1 MALPKSRSLWHRAR
15 SRGTAAR
22 TSAPKKL
29 AGKRIRLCIETGG
42 DSHNMQITLETKPFA
57 AIEAEALVTY
67 VFDDTEGPQGRAA
80 ELDKLTGGLLAS
92 LNKTGEMSGKSLETT
107 LIHSPA
113 GLKAARLLLVGA
125 GKRDQFNSATL
136 RKLAGVALRYLKSRS
151 VHTIAFT
158 VREGHATE
166 ENAQAIV
173 EGALTADFETDKY
186 KTEKKKDKSIS
197 AFAIA
202 GYTDA
207 EKSVAEKGIARGRI
221 IGEAQ
226 NFARDLVNEPSNKLT
241 PQILAEKA
249 QAMAKE
255 AGLAIDVLDEKKI
268 AELKMGALL
277 SVAQGS
283 VEPPRMIVITYT
295 PAKPKPGS
303 PVIGL
308 VGKAVTFDTGG
319 ISIKPADGMEKM
331 KYDMAGGATMLGIMR
346 ALAALKPHV
355 KVICVVPATEN
366 MPGGKAQKPGDIQT
380 AMSGKT
386 IEVLNT
392 DAEGRLILADG
403 VHYAKQLGATHL
415 VDAATLTGAIVVALA
430 NINVGVFGGSDQSW
444 TDKLLASAKAVGEKM
459 WQMPMDDEY
468 REFIKGS
475 FADIQNIGSGKGGGS
490 ITGAWFI
497 REFAG
502 DTPWIHLDIAGTAWN
517 DDAKPWLAKGPTGV
531 ALRTLVNLAMS
542 Y

>member
-1 MALPKSRSLWHRAR
+1 
-15 SRGTAAR
+15 
-22 TSAPKKL
+22 
-29 AGKRIRLCIETGG
+29 
-42 DSHNMQITLETKPFA
+42 MQITLEGKPFG
-57 AIEAEALVTY
+57 AIETDALVTY
-67 VFDDTEGPQGRAA
+67 VFENGDVAQGRAA
-80 ELDKLTGGLLAS
+80 ELDKLTGGLLAQLS
-92 LNKTGEMSGKSLETT
+92 KSGELTGKTLETT
-107 LIHSPA
+107 LLHSPN
-113 GLKAARLLLVGA
+113 GLKAARLLVIGA
-125 GKRDQFNSATL
+125 GKREQFNSATL
-136 RKLAGVALRYLKSRS
+136 RKIAGVAVRYLKSRS
-151 VHTIAFT
+151 IHKFVFV
-158 VREGHATE
+158 VREGNATE
-166 ENAQAIV
+166 ESTQAIA
-173 EGALTADFETDKY
+173 EGVIAGDFETDKY
-186 KTEKKKDKSIS
+186 KTDKKNDKFIESVSIV
-197 AFAIA
+197 
-202 GYTDA
+202 GYGDA
-207 EKSVAEKGIARGRI
+207 EKSAGEKGITKGRI

-226 NFARDLVNEPSNKLT
+226 NFTRDLVNEPSNKLT
-241 PQILAEKA
+241 PRVLAEKA

-255 AGLAIDVLDEKKI
+255 AGLAVEVLDEKKI
-268 AELKMGALL
+268 ADMKMGALL

-295 PAKPKPGS
+295 PANAKS
-303 PVIGL
+303 SAPVIGL

-331 KYDMAGGATMLGIMR
+331 KYDMAGGATMIGIMR
-346 ALAALKPHV
+346 ALAALKPNV

-366 MPGGKAQKPGDIQT
+366 MPGGRAQKPGDIQT

-392 DAEGRLILADG
+392 DAEGRLILADA

-430 NINVGVFGGSDQSW
+430 NVNVGVFGSDQPW
-444 TDKLLASAKAVGEKM
+444 TDKLLASAKAAGEKM
-459 WQMPMDDEY
+459 WQLPMDDEY

-517 DDAKPWLAKGPTGV
+517 DDSKPWLAKGPTGV
-531 ALRTLVNLAMS
+531 ALRTLVHLVMS
-542 Y
+542 Q

>member
-1 MALPKSRSLWHRAR
+1 MH
-15 SRGTAAR
+15 
-22 TSAPKKL
+22 
-29 AGKRIRLCIETGG
+29 
-42 DSHNMQITLETKPFA
+42 ITLDTKPFA
-57 AIEAEALVTY
+57 ALETDALVTY
-67 VFDDTEGPQGRAA
+67 VFEEDDPSQGRLA
-80 ELDKLTGGLLAS
+80 ELDTLTGGMVTRLS
-92 LNKTGEMSGKSLETT
+92 KNGELTGKSLETT
-107 LIHSPA
+107 LLHAPA
-113 GLKAARLLLVGA
+113 GFKSARMLLVGA
-125 GKRDQFNSATL
+125 GKRAQFNPAGL
-136 RKLAGVALRYLKSRS
+136 GKVAGVALRYLKARA
-151 VHTIAFT
+151 VHKVVFL
-158 VREGHATE
+158 VRDGDSTE
-166 ENAQAIV
+166 AVAQAGVQSAIV
-173 EGALTADFETDKY
+173 ADFETDKY
-186 KTEKKKDKSIS
+186 KTDKKNDKFIET
-197 AFAIA
+197 FTLA
-202 GYTDA
+202 GFSDA
-207 EKSVAEKGIARGRI
+207 EKSAGEKGIAQGRI

-226 NFARDLVNEPSNKLT
+226 NFVRDLVNEPSNKLT
-241 PQILAEKA
+241 PKILAEKA
-249 QAMAKE
+249 AAMANE
-255 AGLAIDVLDEKKI
+255 AGLAVEILDEKKI
-268 AELKMGALL
+268 ADLKMGALL

-283 VEPPRMIVITYT
+283 VEPPRMIVVTYT
-295 PAKPKPGS
+295 PANLKPGA

-346 ALAALKPHV
+346 AIAGLKPSV

-366 MPGGKAQKPGDIQT
+366 MPGGRAQKPGDIQT

-430 NINVGVFGGSDQSW
+430 NINVGVFGSDQAW
-444 TDKLLASAKAVGEKM
+444 TDKLLASAKATGEKM

-475 FADIQNIGSGKGGGS
+475 FADLQNIGSGKGGGS

-531 ALRTLVNLAMS
+531 ALRTLIHLIQS
-542 Y
+542 L

>member
-1 MALPKSRSLWHRAR
+1 
-15 SRGTAAR
+15 
-22 TSAPKKL
+22 
-29 AGKRIRLCIETGG
+29 
-42 DSHNMQITLETKPFA
+42 MQITLESKPFA
-57 AIEAEALVTY
+57 GIETEALVSY
-67 VFDDTEGPQGRAA
+67 LFEESDPVQGRIA
-80 ELDKLTGGLLAS
+80 EVDKPAGGLLGRLAKS
-92 LNKTGEMSGKSLETT
+92 GELTGKTLEFT
-107 LIHSPA
+107 LVHAPA

-125 GKRDQFNSATL
+125 GKKEQFNSATL
-136 RKLAGVALRYLKSRS
+136 RKVAGAALRYLKARS
-151 VHTIAFT
+151 VKNLALV

-166 ENAQAIV
+166 ESAQAIA
-173 EGALTADFETDKY
+173 EGALAADFESDKY
-186 KTEKKKDKSIS
+186 KTDKKNDKRIESVS
-197 AFAIA
+197 IA
-202 GYTDA
+202 GYSDSERGA
-207 EKSVAEKGIARGRI
+207 GEKGLAKGRI
-221 IGEAQ
+221 IADAQ
-226 NFARDLVNEPSNKLT
+226 NFARDLINEPSNKMT
-241 PQILAEKA
+241 PTILAQRAE
-249 QAMAKE
+249 AMAKA
-255 AGLAIDVLDEKKI
+255 AGLSVEILDEKRI

-283 VEPPRMIVITYT
+283 VEPPRMMIITYNPPT
-295 PAKPKPGS
+295 AKPGA

-331 KYDMAGGATMLGIMR
+331 KYDMAGGATMLGAIR
-346 ALAALKPHV
+346 ALAALKPAV
-355 KVICVVPATEN
+355 KVICVVPSTEN

-392 DAEGRLILADG
+392 DAEGRLILADAIT
-403 VHYAKQLGATHL
+403 YAKQLGVTHI

-430 NINVGVFGGSDQSW
+430 NVNVGVFGSNQEF
-444 TDKLLASAKAVGEKM
+444 TDKLLASAKASGEKM
-459 WQMPMDDEY
+459 WQLPMDDEY

-475 FADIQNIGSGKGGGS
+475 FADIQNVGSGKGGGA
-490 ITGAWFI
+490 ITGAMFI

-531 ALRTLVNLAMS
+531 ALRTLVHLVMS

>member
-1 MALPKSRSLWHRAR
+1 MQIKIDTTPYANLETDAIVSYVFDETDPIQGTLADIDKSANGLL
-15 SRGTAAR
+15 
-22 TSAPKKL
+22 KKL
-29 AGKRIRLCIETGG
+29 ATG
-42 DSHNMQITLETKPFA
+42 
-57 AIEAEALVTY
+57 AE
-67 VFDDTEGPQGRAA
+67 F
-80 ELDKLTGGLLAS
+80 
-92 LNKTGEMSGKSLETT
+92 SGKPLEMT
-107 LIHSPA
+107 LIHAPA

-125 GKRDQFNSATL
+125 GKRDKFDVATL
-136 RKLAGVALRYLKSRS
+136 RKIAGAATRYLKSRS
-151 VHTIAFT
+151 IKKFGFL
-158 VREGHATE
+158 VRENDLSDNT
-166 ENAQAIV
+166 AQAV
-173 EGALTADFETDKY
+173 AEGAITADFETDKY
-186 KTEKKKDKSIS
+186 KSDKKAGKDIESIAILGYSDSNKST
-197 AFAIA
+197 
-202 GYTDA
+202 G
-207 EKSVAEKGIARGRI
+207 EKGLAKGQIIA
-221 IGEAQ
+221 ESQ
-226 NFARDLVNEPSNKLT
+226 NFARDLINEPSNKLT
-241 PQILAEKA
+241 PKILADKA
-249 QAMAKE
+249 AAMAKE
-255 AGLAIDVLDEKKI
+255 AGLAVDILDEKKI
-268 AELKMGALL
+268 ADLKMGALL
-277 SVAQGS
+277 GVSQGGP
-283 VEPPRMIVITYT
+283 EPPRMIVITYT
-295 PAKPKPGS
+295 PAGGAKAGA

-319 ISIKPADGMEKM
+319 VSIKPADGMEKM
-331 KYDMAGGATMLGIMR
+331 KYDMAGGATMIGAMR
-346 ALAALKPHV
+346 ALAALKPSV

-366 MPGGKAQKPGDIQT
+366 VVGGRAQKPGDIQT

-430 NINVGVFGGSDQSW
+430 SIHVGVFSGADQAW

-517 DDAKPWLAKGPTGV
+517 DDAKPWLAKGPTGI
-531 ALRTLVNLAMS
+531 ALRTLVNLVMS
-542 Y
+542 QS